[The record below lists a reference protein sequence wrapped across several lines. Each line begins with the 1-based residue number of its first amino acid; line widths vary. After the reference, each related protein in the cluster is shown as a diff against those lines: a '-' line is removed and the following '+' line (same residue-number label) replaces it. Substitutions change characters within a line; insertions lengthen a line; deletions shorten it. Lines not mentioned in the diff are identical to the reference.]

1 MDWLQLLFGVG
12 TIAASFRMAVS
23 VSFASLGTVFSTR
36 SGVMLMGQEGFMLI
50 TALAGAALSSIM
62 DNVLLGLLASVA
74 IGALVGLIYAVF
86 TVSNRGNDIIV
97 GVGFNFFGL
106 GLTAIMVKVVW
117 GNQGTSPPIPGIYN
131 FMTTMQANAG
141 SVWDQ
146 IFGTQ
151 NILFIVL
158 LFVAIIAWIFL
169 YRTPYGLRI
178 RIAGELPMAVECTG
192 GRVVRIRYFCLII
205 AGILLALAGS
215 TVALGQV
222 KAFGRDM
229 MAGRGF
235 VGLAMCALG
244 RYHPIGAL
252 IGSMLYGFTDALQIR
267 LQGEGV
273 PAQFV
278 QMIPYLFTIVV
289 IALSGAGKAPSAL
302 GKPLPENK

>member
-1 MDWLQLLFGVG
+1 MDLLQILFSAG

-23 VSFASLGTVFSTR
+23 VSFASLGTVFATR

-50 TALAGAALSSIM
+50 TALTGAAISSIL
-62 DNVLLGLLASVA
+62 DNVYLGLAASVVV
-74 IGALVGLIYAVF
+74 GAVVGLIYAFF

-97 GVGFNFFGL
+97 GVGFNFVGL
-106 GLTAIMVKVVW
+106 GFTAIMVQAVW
-117 GNQGTSPPIPGIYN
+117 GNQGQSPSVPGIYN

-141 SVWDQ
+141 NLWQQ

-151 NILFIVL
+151 NVFFVGL
-158 LFVAIIAWIFL
+158 LVVAVAAWVFL

-192 GRVVRIRYFCLII
+192 GRVVRIRYFCMVMAGVLI
-205 AGILLALAGS
+205 ALAGS
-215 TVALGQV
+215 SVALGQI
-222 KAFGRDM
+222 KMFGRDM

-289 IALSGAGKAPSAL
+289 IALSGAGKAPAAL
-302 GKPLPENK
+302 GKPLPQNK

>member
-62 DNVLLGLLASVA
+62 DNVLLGLLTSVA
-74 IGALVGLIYAVF
+74 VGAIVGLIYAFF

-106 GLTAIMVKVVW
+106 GLTAIMVQVVW
-117 GNQGTSPPIPGIYN
+117 GNQGTSPNVPGIYN
-131 FMTTMQANAG
+131 FMTTLQANQG
-141 SVWDQ
+141 SVWQQ

-151 NILFIVL
+151 NILFVVL
-158 LFVAIIAWIFL
+158 LVVAIAAWIFL

-178 RIAGELPMAVECTG
+178 RISGELPMAVECTG
-192 GRVVRIRYFCLII
+192 GRVVRIRYFCLIV
-205 AGILLALAGS
+205 AGMLLAIAGS

-252 IGSMLYGFTDALQIR
+252 IGSILYGFTDALQIR